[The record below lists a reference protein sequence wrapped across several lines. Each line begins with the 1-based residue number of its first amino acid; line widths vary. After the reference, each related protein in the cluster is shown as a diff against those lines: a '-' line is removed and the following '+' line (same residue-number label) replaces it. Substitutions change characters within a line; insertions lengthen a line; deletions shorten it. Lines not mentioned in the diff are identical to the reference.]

1 MAYTKTKETPN
12 LGVPDASADITGG
25 IGWAGMARLEE
36 YLNAGGVL
44 VTLGNGSAIAL
55 QGGLVRDVYR
65 RSGAVITPGSEL
77 KAKFTRPDHPI
88 AYGMTETTSVF
99 RSMLPVYDIARSER
113 GGVVLQWGTKLRA
126 EDREE
131 EKPDAGL
138 TKEAKEAKEL
148 AKKNEVK
155 MLVSG
160 AIKGEDELEGRPA
173 ILDVPAGKGRVV
185 AFLFNP
191 IHRDLN
197 RSDHRF
203 LWNAILNWNAFPP
216 AGK

>member
-1 MAYTKTKETPN
+1 
-12 LGVPDASADITGG
+12 
-25 IGWAGMARLEE
+25 
-36 YLNAGGVL
+36 
-44 VTLGNGSAIAL
+44 
-55 QGGLVRDVYR
+55 
-65 RSGAVITPGSEL
+65 
-77 KAKFTRPDHPI
+77 
-88 AYGMTETTSVF
+88 MTETTSIV
-99 RSMLPVYDIARSER
+99 RSMLPVYDIARSGR

-131 EKPDAGL
+131 EKPDAAL
-138 TKEAKEAKEL
+138 TKEEKEAKEA
-148 AKKNEVK
+148 AKKKEVK

-160 AIKGEDELEGRPA
+160 AIKGEDLLEGRPA

-203 LWNAILNWNAFPP
+203 LWNAILNWNALPP
-216 AGK
+216 VEK